1 MLLRYFTSE
10 KDPEMTVY
18 EVNFSK
24 GTWRVIGADPEA
36 DIASGEL
43 EHDGRAFLSPLFTE
57 LEIRSI
63 TRSGMTFYHAEPTAH

>member
-1 MLLRYFTSE
+1 MLLRYFVNQQ
-10 KDPEMTVY
+10 DPDGVIY
-18 EVNFSK
+18 EINFS
-24 GTWRVIGADPEA
+24 GRTWRVVGADPET